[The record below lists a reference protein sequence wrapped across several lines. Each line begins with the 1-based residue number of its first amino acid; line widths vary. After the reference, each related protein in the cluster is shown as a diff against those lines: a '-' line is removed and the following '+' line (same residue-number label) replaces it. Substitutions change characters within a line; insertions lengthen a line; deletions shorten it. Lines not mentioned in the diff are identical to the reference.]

1 MRSTAMT
8 SLYVGLGLLALLAW
22 GIRGA
27 IRWWN
32 LPAVAAA
39 RASRAIE
46 RQRQRTERLKI
57 RRERG
62 LFGFR
67 RGSQLSSGRDQ
78 AGDEHV

>member
-32 LPAVAAA
+32 LPQVAAA

-46 RQRQRTERLKI
+46 RQRQRTERLRI

-67 RGSQLSSGRDQ
+67 RRSQLSSGRDRSKTE
-78 AGDEHV
+78 DT